1 MTNIKKNETF
11 IPVKNYI
18 LAALIVVVMLGATWY
33 GFKWYEVIQEEKVST
48 SYLVK
53 NKYIS
58 KEIAN
63 LEEVDTV
70 FSETSD
76 SYFIYVSYTGD
87 ENVYNMEK
95 TLKNEIVKY
104 NLIDNMYYL
113 NVTDIKSQENYIDAV
128 NKALNLEDRKITKV
142 PTILYFYEGT
152 LVGMTDPKGEA
163 LMTVSDFQ
171 KLIELSN
178 IEE

>member
-1 MTNIKKNETF
+1 MTKIKKNETF
-11 IPVKNYI
+11 IPVKNYV

-33 GFKWYEVIQEEKVST
+33 GFQWYKVIQEEKVST

-58 KEIAN
+58 KEISN
-63 LEEVDTV
+63 LDEVNTV

-87 ENVYNMEK
+87 ENIYNMEK

-113 NVTDIKSQENYIDAV
+113 NVTDIKNKENYIDEV

-142 PTILYFYEGT
+142 PTILYFYEGA
-152 LVGMTDPKGEA
+152 LVGMTDPKGES

-171 KLIELSN
+171 KLLEISD

>member
-1 MTNIKKNETF
+1 MTKIKKNETF
-11 IPVKNYI
+11 IPIKNYV

-33 GFKWYEVIQEEKVST
+33 GFKWYEVIQDEKVST

-58 KEIAN
+58 KEISN
-63 LEEVDTV
+63 LDEVNTV

-87 ENVYNMEK
+87 ENIYNMEK

-113 NVTDIKSQENYIDAV
+113 NVTDIKNNENYIDEV

-152 LVGMTDPKGEA
+152 LVEMTNPKGEA

-171 KLIELSN
+171 KLIEISD

>member
-1 MTNIKKNETF
+1 
-11 IPVKNYI
+11 
-18 LAALIVVVMLGATWY
+18 
-33 GFKWYEVIQEEKVST
+33 
-48 SYLVK
+48 
-53 NKYIS
+53 
-58 KEIAN
+58 
-63 LEEVDTV
+63 
-70 FSETSD
+70 
-76 SYFIYVSYTGD
+76 
-87 ENVYNMEK
+87 MEK

-113 NVTDIKSQENYIDAV
+113 NVTDIKNKENYIDEV

-142 PTILYFYEGT
+142 PTILYFYEGA

-171 KLIELSN
+171 KLLEISD